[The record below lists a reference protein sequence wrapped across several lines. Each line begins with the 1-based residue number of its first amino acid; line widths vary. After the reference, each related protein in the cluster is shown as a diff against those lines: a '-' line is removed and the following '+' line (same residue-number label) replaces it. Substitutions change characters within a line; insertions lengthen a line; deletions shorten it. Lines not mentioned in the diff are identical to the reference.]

1 MLKITHTYLT
11 NLKATG
17 EAQNIS
23 CGEGLVLRVSPKGK
37 KSWYLRYDTISA
49 EGKRKQNVASLGE
62 FPALGLKEARVEAD
76 KRKTHAKSE
85 NTNIAKLKR
94 VEKISRA
101 RVEKTPTFQE
111 LAKTGLN

>member
-49 EGKRKQNVASLGE
+49 EGKRKQ
-62 FPALGLKEARVEAD
+62 KEARVEAD

>member
-1 MLKITHTYLT
+1 MQKITHTYLT

-49 EGKRKQNVASLGE
+49 EGKRKQNVVSLGE
-62 FPALGLKEARVEAD
+62 FPALGLR
-76 KRKTHAKSE
+76 RPCRS
-85 NTNIAKLKR
+85 
-94 VEKISRA
+94 
-101 RVEKTPTFQE
+101 
-111 LAKTGLN
+111 